1 MYMCVG
7 VLEAEAEE
15 KEIGWKA
22 LEWKCRREQ
31 QMLGRSLVRRIGA
44 DTAFRYSL
52 SKQAT
57 NQNGNSEIFGM

>member
-1 MYMCVG
+1 MAG
-7 VLEAEAEE
+7 
-15 KEIGWKA
+15 KA

-31 QMLGRSLVRRIGA
+31 KMLGRSLVRRTGA

-57 NQNGNSEIFGM
+57 N